1 MAVEGT
7 HSQTLFLIPYGDVGD
22 DVGVGW
28 RCCKVQVMVAML
40 GGDGDDIC
48 WCWMVEVGWC

>member
-1 MAVEGT
+1 MAMLQGA
-7 HSQTLFLIPYGDVGD
+7 SDGGDVGD
-22 DVGVGW
+22 GEL
-28 RCCKVQVMVAML
+28 VMVAML